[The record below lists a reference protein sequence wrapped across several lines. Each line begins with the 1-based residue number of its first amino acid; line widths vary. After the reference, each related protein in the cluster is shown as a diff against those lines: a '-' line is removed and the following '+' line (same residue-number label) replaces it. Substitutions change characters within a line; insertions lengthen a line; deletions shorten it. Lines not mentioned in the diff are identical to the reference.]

1 MIDEKKIINAISD
14 RLTEYAKQSITVAY
28 GTEVNLPYAVGLRQG
43 TYNGLTLA
51 LQYVSG
57 IIEAEANKEKLL

>member
-1 MIDEKKIINAISD
+1 MIDEKKIINLISG

-28 GTEVNLPYAVGLRQG
+28 GADVNLPYAVGLRQG
-43 TYNGLTLA
+43 TYKGLATA
-51 LQYVSG
+51 LEYILG